1 MINYYN
7 ILGVSQNASLA
18 EIKSAYYRLAK
29 IHHPDS
35 KNGDSNLF
43 RELNEAY
50 IVLSDEQNRNR
61 YDAELKFEEQQKKIQ
76 QPQVP
81 VSKYSDNDLDI
92 LVQSMCTN
100 LEYMKQTNQ
109 FLGEMLNTVVN
120 KPQKIENKKE
130 NVNQETAWYYTNP
143 HKESIFTVLF
153 HFNKYRFE
161 NAMGAIWKRN
171 LFAILGASYVYVLAL
186 PFILLTKILFFFRPS
201 KERRFGWHWI
211 SHIHNL
217 MYRNHLIGSILWAIF
232 LLMMFSCKLV
242 WDILYIIYW
251 IFKCILKA
259 FLLPL
264 AIIAAAIIR
273 TFGKMFIPSIKPM
286 GKF

>member
-61 YDAELKFEEQQKKIQ
+61 YDSELKFEEQQKKIQ
-76 QPQVP
+76 QSQVP

-92 LVQSMCTN
+92 LMQSMCSN
-100 LEYMKQTNQ
+100 LEYMRQTNQ
-109 FLGEMLNTVVN
+109 FLGEMLNTMVN

-161 NAMGAIWKRN
+161 NAMSAIWKRN

-201 KERRFGWHWI
+201 KERHFGWNWV

-217 MYRNHLIGSILWAIF
+217 TYRNHLIGSILWAIF
-232 LLMMFSCKLV
+232 LLVMFSCKLV

-273 TFGKMFIPSIKPM
+273 TFGRMFIPSIKPM